1 MNRDSD
7 MLYRGG
13 DVMDGFVD
21 IQDAVK
27 AETKSRVEKIEKLSS
42 FSAFSLLATATWLA
56 WPALQSS
63 MNGGPLVTG
72 LGFPL
77 IILAWGIFV
86 QELGVMDDKNRSR
99 IGAAVTIGW
108 LPISIIGISKLG
120 GSISE
125 LVGMSLLLVVSLC
138 LFKIS
143 RVILRGDLAV
153 MKFRALMGMLGFV
166 LGASLM
172 ATADLSET
180 SSYIQIGVCGVGLLF
195 VILDWFG
202 NDDQRVMRKEFDTRL
217 NALENRVLILKSN
230 GSAVDQAASL
240 VMTAREEGHR
250 DPNWGMRLLDEADE
264 DIERSLS
271 LAGDV
276 EAIKEDSLNAVNA
289 AEEIAPVV
297 KRPRKAWDMG
307 QREVELGSLREG
319 EALFRQA
326 KKRAQEVIEWWAKAE
341 EAIRIGSALLAK
353 SPHAQASMEEL
364 LSDARKKLYSEKPQ
378 KAYEFAMVIPD
389 QLAASDDAMVI
400 AEDSVKEAARQLKS
414 ADGINKEMLSER
426 LERAEESLDSG
437 NHSQAKGLSD
447 GIVREIVAEREAM
460 DDVRRALRQKVHLIS
475 RWSEREDASDW
486 DKRLAEIESSVDSL
500 EWTHAATLLER
511 LTKDLDSEGKA
522 SDEASE
528 LLDFVVEEWNGL
540 RNQCDASNIG
550 IKDEDRRST
559 EEAIAL
565 ATDAL
570 KAGRIDESLE
580 SLGLADGFMEKLRR
594 RV

>member
-7 MLYRGG
+7 MLYGGG

-21 IQDAVK
+21 VQDAVK
-27 AETKSRVEKIEKLSS
+27 AESKSRMDKIEKLSS
-42 FSAFSLLATATWLA
+42 FSAFLLLATATWLA

-63 MNGGPLVTG
+63 MNGGPLITG
-72 LGFPL
+72 LGYPL

-86 QELGVMDDKNRSR
+86 QEIAVMDDKNRSR
-99 IGAAVTIGW
+99 IGAAATIGW
-108 LPISIIGISKLG
+108 LPISIIAISKLEG
-120 GSISE
+120 NISE
-125 LVGMSLLLVVSLC
+125 MVGMSLLLVVSLC
-138 LFKIS
+138 LFKVS
-143 RVILRGDLAV
+143 RSILKGDLAV

-166 LGASLM
+166 LGVSLM
-172 ATADLSET
+172 SVSTLSDN
-180 SSYIQIGVCGVGLLF
+180 SSYIQMGICGIGVVLVG
-195 VILDWFG
+195 LDWFG
-202 NDDQRVMRKEFDTRL
+202 NDDQRTMRKKFDARL
-217 NALENRVLILKSN
+217 NALENRMLILKSD

-250 DPNWGMRLLDEADE
+250 DPSWGMRLLDEAEE

-276 EAIKEDSLNAVNA
+276 DAIKQDSLNAVNT
-289 AEEIAPVV
+289 AEEIAPVA

-326 KKRAQEVIEWWAKAE
+326 KKRAHEVIEWWGKAE

-364 LSDARKKLYSEKPQ
+364 LSDARKKLYAEKPKQ
-378 KAYEFAMVIPD
+378 AYEFAMVIPD
-389 QLAASDDAMVI
+389 QLSASDDAMIV
-400 AEDSVKEAARQLKS
+400 AEESVNEAARQLKT
-414 ADGINKEMLSER
+414 ADGINKEMLSSR
-426 LERAEESLDSG
+426 LEGAEEALSSG

-486 DKRLAEIESSVDSL
+486 DKRLTDIEASADSL

-522 SDEASE
+522 SDESSE
-528 LLDFVVEEWNGL
+528 LLDFVMDEWNTL
-540 RNQCDASNIG
+540 RNQCDASNIAVE
-550 IKDEDRRST
+550 DEDRRST
-559 EEAIAL
+559 EEAISL
-565 ATDAL
+565 AKDAL

>member
-13 DVMDGFVD
+13 IVMDGFVD

-27 AETKSRVEKIEKLSS
+27 AESKSRMEKIEKLSS
-42 FSAFSLLATATWLA
+42 FSAFLLLATATWLA

-63 MNGGPLVTG
+63 MNGGPLITG
-72 LGFPL
+72 LGYPL
-77 IILAWGIFV
+77 IILAWGVFV
-86 QELGVMDDKNRSR
+86 QEIAVMDDKNRSR
-99 IGAAVTIGW
+99 IGAAATIGW
-108 LPISIIGISKLG
+108 LPISIIAFSKLEG
-120 GSISE
+120 NVSE
-125 LVGMSLLLVVSLC
+125 IVGMSLLLVVSLC
-138 LFKIS
+138 LFKVS
-143 RVILRGDLAV
+143 RAILKGDLAV

-166 LGASLM
+166 LGVSLM
-172 ATADLSET
+172 SASTLSDNP
-180 SSYIQIGVCGVGLLF
+180 SYVQMGVCGIGLVLVG
-195 VILDWFG
+195 LDWFG
-202 NDDQRVMRKEFDTRL
+202 NDDQRATRKKFDTRL
-217 NALENRVLILKSN
+217 NALENRMLILKSD

-250 DPNWGMRLLDEADE
+250 DPSWGMRLLDEAEE

-276 EAIKEDSLNAVNA
+276 DAIKEDSLNAVNA
-289 AEEIAPVV
+289 AEEIAPVA

-326 KKRAQEVIEWWAKAE
+326 KKRAHEVIEWWGKAE

-353 SPHAQASMEEL
+353 SPHAQTSMEEL
-364 LSDARKKLYSEKPQ
+364 LSDARKKLYAEKPKQ
-378 KAYEFAMVIPD
+378 AYEFAMVIPD
-389 QLAASDDAMVI
+389 QLSASDDAMIV
-400 AEDSVKEAARQLKS
+400 AEESVKEAARQLKT
-414 ADGINKEMLSER
+414 ADGINKEMLSSR
-426 LERAEESLDSG
+426 LEGAEEALSSG

-486 DKRLAEIESSVDSL
+486 DKRLTEIEASVDSL

-522 SDEASE
+522 SDESSE
-528 LLDFVVEEWNGL
+528 LLDFVIDEWNIL

-550 IKDEDRRST
+550 VEDDDRRST
-559 EEAIAL
+559 EEAISL
-565 ATDAL
+565 AKDAL